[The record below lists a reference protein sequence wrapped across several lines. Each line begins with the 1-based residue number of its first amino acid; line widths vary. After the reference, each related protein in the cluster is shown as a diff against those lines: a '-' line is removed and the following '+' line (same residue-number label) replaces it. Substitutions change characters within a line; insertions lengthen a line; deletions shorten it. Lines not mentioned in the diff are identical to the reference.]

1 MSEDKR
7 KKSRERIEHPDT
19 SETRR
24 TILQVAERLFATY
37 GYRAVTTRQIAEACG
52 ITQPALYRH
61 FSDKQDLYIA
71 IITASSMQ
79 LHTVLERIVQRQA
92 AVHERLRLI
101 ALHMLNA
108 TQSDLTMM
116 FHDIRYELTP
126 DARVSIERSF
136 ADGVVQVLASI
147 FEDGMRRG
155 VLRSPEQG
163 GVPASM
169 AAYLFLNLV
178 SSVISQTRD
187 ALSSEQ
193 HYSHAQR
200 AQMIVQLHLHGLAN
214 PNVEDAG

>member
-7 KKSRERIEHPDT
+7 KKSRERREHPDT

-37 GYRAVTTRQIAEACG
+37 GYRAVTTRQIADACG

-79 LHTVLERIVQRQA
+79 LHAVLERIVQRQTS
-92 AVHERLRLI
+92 VHERLRLI
-101 ALHMLNA
+101 AFHMLNA
-108 TQSDLTMM
+108 TQNDLTMM

-126 DARVSIERSF
+126 DARASIERSF

-147 FEDGMRRG
+147 FEDGIRRG

-163 GVPASM
+163 GVPALM
-169 AAYLFLNLV
+169 ASYLFLNLV
-178 SSVISQTRD
+178 SSVISQMRD
-187 ALSSEQ
+187 EPLSEQ
-193 HYSHAQR
+193 HYSHTQR

-214 PNVEDAG
+214 SDIEDPG

>member
-1 MSEDKR
+1 MAEEVQ
-7 KKSRERIEHPDT
+7 KKGRRRVEHQDGG
-19 SETRR
+19 ETRR

-37 GYRAVTTRQIAEACG
+37 GYRAVTTRQIADACG

-79 LHTVLERIVQRQA
+79 LHAALERIMLRHGSL
-92 AVHERLRLI
+92 HERLRLI

-108 TQSDLTMM
+108 TQHDLTMM

-126 DARVSIERSF
+126 DGRARIEHSF
-136 ADGVVQVLASI
+136 AEGAVQPLTAI

-163 GVPASM
+163 GLPASM

-187 ALSSEQ
+187 ELSSEL

-200 AQMIVQLHLHGLAN
+200 AQMIVHLHLHGLAN
-214 PNVEDAG
+214 PDVEDPG

>member
-1 MSEDKR
+1 MSEEIQKR
-7 KKSRERIEHPDT
+7 GKGRGEHHDAG
-19 SETRR
+19 ETRR

-61 FSDKQDLYIA
+61 FSDKQDLYVA
-71 IITASSMQ
+71 IIMASSVQ
-79 LHTVLERIVQRQA
+79 LHSVLERIMQRHKS
-92 AVHERLRLI
+92 VHERLRLI

-108 TQSDLTMM
+108 TQHDLTMM

-126 DARVSIERSF
+126 DARARIERSF
-136 ADGVVQVLASI
+136 ADGAVMPLTAI

-163 GVPASM
+163 SVPAPM

-178 SSVISQTRD
+178 SSVIAQTRD
-187 ALSSEQ
+187 DLGSEPR
-193 HYSHAQR
+193 YSHAQR

-214 PNVEDAG
+214 PGVDDPG

>member
-1 MSEDKR
+1 MSEEVR
-7 KKSRERIEHPDT
+7 KKGKARAEHQDVG
-19 SETRR
+19 ETRR

-71 IITASSMQ
+71 IITASSTQ
-79 LHTVLERIVQRQA
+79 LHAVLERIVQRHKS
-92 AVHERLRLI
+92 VHERLRLI

-108 TQSDLTMM
+108 AQHDLTMM

-126 DARVSIERSF
+126 DARARIEHAF
-136 ADGVVQVLASI
+136 ADGVIRVLVSI
-147 FEDGMRRG
+147 FEDGIRRG

-163 GVPASM
+163 GLPAHM
-169 AAYLFLNLV
+169 AALLFLNLV
-178 SSVISQTRD
+178 SAVVSQMRD
-187 ALSSEQ
+187 EPASEQ

-214 PNVEDAG
+214 PDVEDSG

>member
-1 MSEDKR
+1 MPEGKR
-7 KKSRERIEHPDT
+7 KKSRERSEHLDA

-37 GYRAVTTRQIAEACG
+37 GYRAVTTRQIADACG

-79 LHTVLERIVQRQA
+79 LHAVLERIVQRQA
-92 AVHERLRLI
+92 SVHERLRLI
-101 ALHMLNA
+101 TLHMLNA

-116 FHDIRYELTP
+116 FHDIRYELTL
-126 DARVSIERSF
+126 DARASIERSF
-136 ADGVVQVLASI
+136 ADGVIQVLASI
-147 FEDGMRRG
+147 FEDGIRRG

-169 AAYLFLNLV
+169 ASYLFLNLV

-187 ALSSEQ
+187 ELPSEQ

-200 AQMIVQLHLHGLAN
+200 AQMIVQLHLHGIAN
-214 PNVEDAG
+214 PGVEDPG

>member
-1 MSEDKR
+1 MSEEVQ
-7 KKSRERIEHPDT
+7 KKGKARGEHQDA

-37 GYRAVTTRQIAEACG
+37 GYRAVTTRQIADACG

-71 IITASSMQ
+71 IITASSTQ
-79 LHTVLERIVQRQA
+79 LHAVLERIVQRHKS
-92 AVHERLRLI
+92 VHERLRLI

-108 TQSDLTMM
+108 TQHDLTMM
-116 FHDIRYELTP
+116 FHDIHYELTP
-126 DARVSIERSF
+126 DARAKIEQSF
-136 ADGVVQVLASI
+136 AEGVVQVLSSI
-147 FEDGMRRG
+147 FEDGMHRG

-163 GVPASM
+163 GVPARI

-178 SSVISQTRD
+178 SSVISQMRD
-187 ALSSEQ
+187 EPSSEL

-200 AQMIVQLHLHGLAN
+200 AQMIVQLHLYGLAN
-214 PNVEDAG
+214 PGVEDSG

>member
-1 MSEDKR
+1 MSEGER
-7 KKSRERIEHPDT
+7 KKSRERIEHPDAG
-19 SETRR
+19 ETRR

-37 GYRAVTTRQIAEACG
+37 GYRAVTTRQIADACG

-61 FSDKQDLYIA
+61 FSDKQDLYVA
-71 IITASSMQ
+71 IITASSTQ
-79 LHTVLERIVQRQA
+79 LHAVLERIVQRQA
-92 AVHERLRLI
+92 SVHERLRLI

-108 TQSDLTMM
+108 TQQDLTMM

-126 DARVSIERSF
+126 DARARIERSF

-147 FEDGMRRG
+147 FEDGIRGG

-187 ALSSEQ
+187 EPSSEL
-193 HYSHAQR
+193 HYTHAQR

-214 PNVEDAG
+214 PDVEDSG